1 MISNSIIIILK
12 SLPIYLR
19 EPNFQLLK
27 LSFNMVLKKLISRR
41 ILMITNV
48 VLENIKNRRS
58 IRKFK
63 PEQIKQEELETILE
77 VAIYAPTGHNDQPWH
92 FTIIQ
97 DPDVI
102 QHISDKSNEIMAQSE
117 IEWISK
123 MGKKNRHLL
132 YNAPTVIVV
141 SGKEGTYSPLTDCS
155 AAIQNMLL
163 AAESLNVGSLW
174 NGLVEACLN
183 IEEETKALN
192 IPEGYKPYY
201 AICLGYKDCEQPSVL
216 ERHRDVF
223 TFIK

>member
-1 MISNSIIIILK
+1 
-12 SLPIYLR
+12 
-19 EPNFQLLK
+19 
-27 LSFNMVLKKLISRR
+27 
-41 ILMITNV
+41 MITNV
-48 VLENIKNRRS
+48 VLETIKNRRS

-63 PEQIKQEELETILE
+63 SEQVKQEELEAILE
-77 VAIYAPTGHNDQPWH
+77 AAIYAPTGHNDQPWH

-97 DPDVI
+97 NKEVI

-123 MGKKNRHLL
+123 MGKKNRHIL
-132 YNAPTVIVV
+132 YNAPTVVVV

-163 AAESLNVGSLW
+163 AAESLNIGSLW
-174 NGLVEACLN
+174 NGLAEACLS
-183 IEEETKALN
+183 IEEEARSLN
-192 IPEGYKPYY
+192 IPNGYKPYY
-201 AICLGYKDCEQPSVL
+201 AIALGYKDCEQPSTL